1 MIPIGD
7 RKDVSLCHSHQVS
20 YDRSA
25 SGADLNCACMMP
37 LTSLRLGFRKSVN
50 DRRLRGLA
58 RALDGI
64 QPEIEKESQQ
74 LRQARKRVMDCAA
87 FSLEAMENGEES
99 ESMSAKLDVLARD
112 LATNRARLLLLEQ
125 QSLFL
130 AKIRAGLQRLLQSH
144 RA

>member
-1 MIPIGD
+1 
-7 RKDVSLCHSHQVS
+7 
-20 YDRSA
+20 
-25 SGADLNCACMMP
+25 MMP